1 MEFEKVRELI
11 AETLGCDLEKVTM
24 EARLVEDLEADSL
37 ASVELTMALEE
48 SVGVSIDDEAL
59 AGMKTVGDVWNYLVA
74 NKN

>member
-24 EARLVEDLEADSL
+24 EARMVEDLEADSL